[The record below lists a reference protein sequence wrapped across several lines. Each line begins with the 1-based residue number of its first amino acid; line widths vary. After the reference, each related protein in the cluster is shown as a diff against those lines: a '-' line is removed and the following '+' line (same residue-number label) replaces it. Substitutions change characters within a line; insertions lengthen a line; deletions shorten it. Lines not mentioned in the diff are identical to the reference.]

1 MWDFLTHNMFN
12 QIGKVVQGADEIA
25 HKSGQDE
32 WGYHDAGIVVRG
44 DDAYVV
50 VALSTVPFSLV
61 DRDYDVIHKIYER
74 VDLIMQD
81 YYEWYDENIEAES

>member
-12 QIGKVVQGADEIA
+12 QIGKVVDADVIA

-44 DDAYVV
+44 DNAYVV
-50 VALSTVPFSLV
+50 VALSTVPYSIV
-61 DRDYDVIHKIYER
+61 NIDYDIIHKVYER

-81 YYEWYDENIEAES
+81 YYKWYDENEKAEL